1 MIEKKEN
8 GLKMAR
14 IEGEMI
20 YEKAKT
26 QIDTEFMSALEETKN
41 YKILFTDKY
50 MSYLAT
56 DALTSNVTL
65 VLGDEIPN
73 VQISK

>member
-1 MIEKKEN
+1 
-8 GLKMAR
+8 MAR

-26 QIDTEFMSALEETKN
+26 QIETEFLAAMDEARN
-41 YKILFTDKY
+41 YKVLFTDKY

-56 DALTSNVTL
+56 DALTSNVNL
-65 VLGDEIPN
+65 ILGDQIPN
-73 VQISK
+73 IEFKK

>member
-8 GLKMAR
+8 DLKMAK

-26 QIDTEFMSALEETKN
+26 QIETEF
-41 YKILFTDKY
+41 
-50 MSYLAT
+50 LA
-56 DALTSNVTL
+56 AF
-65 VLGDEIPN
+65 E
-73 VQISK
+73 

>member
-1 MIEKKEN
+1 
-8 GLKMAR
+8 MAR

-26 QIDTEFMSALEETKN
+26 QIETEFLAAMDEARN
-41 YKILFTDKY
+41 YNVLFTDKY

-56 DALTSNVTL
+56 DALTSNVNL
-65 VLGDEIPN
+65 ILGDQIPN
-73 VQISK
+73 IEFKK